1 MAHKQLTDRERYQ
14 IETLNTEGYTQTGIA
29 RALKRSPSTIYRE
42 LARNSDVKGYRGSLA
57 IKRTDRRRRGAKKK
71 IKLDTPMRSMIKS
84 LLGEYYSPE
93 QISGRL
99 KLALGV
105 EISHE
110 TIYKHIWGD
119 KENGGDLHKFLR
131 TNGKRYRKRGSG
143 KDKRGQI
150 KNAVSIDDRPAI
162 VEEKSRIG
170 DWEIDTVIG
179 KNHKQALVTIVERKS
194 KFTVM
199 KKVEN
204 KTAELV
210 AAATIELLRPYK
222 DLVFT
227 ITADNG
233 KEFACHEKV
242 AKTLDCSYY
251 FAHPYSSWERG
262 LNENTNGLIRQFF
275 PKGSRFEEL
284 TERSVKRAKG
294 LLNRRPRKT
303 LGFAT
308 PTEVFFGR
316 SFGENF
322 AFQG

>member
-29 RALKRSPSTIYRE
+29 MALKRSPSTIYRE

-71 IKLDTPMRSMIKS
+71 IKLDAPMRSMIKS

-204 KTAELV
+204 KTA
-210 AAATIELLRPYK
+210 
-222 DLVFT
+222 
-227 ITADNG
+227 
-233 KEFACHEKV
+233 
-242 AKTLDCSYY
+242 
-251 FAHPYSSWERG
+251 
-262 LNENTNGLIRQFF
+262 
-275 PKGSRFEEL
+275 
-284 TERSVKRAKG
+284 
-294 LLNRRPRKT
+294 
-303 LGFAT
+303 
-308 PTEVFFGR
+308 
-316 SFGENF
+316 
-322 AFQG
+322 